1 MQIRFLRRA
10 SRACAR
16 GPAAT
21 ATSSQSPA
29 SSHCTRCGRAPGEEV
44 LRQHVDRDGDSWY
57 PMEHR
62 SEVRR
67 SRTRWEKEKQ
77 DEVGKE

>member
-1 MQIRFLRRA
+1 M
-10 SRACAR
+10 
-16 GPAAT
+16 
-21 ATSSQSPA
+21 
-29 SSHCTRCGRAPGEEV
+29 